1 MLDMIKHIL
10 YVLLVVGRAA
20 RWSQEGWTVEES
32 LPGFP
37 FWAVLVLWIFFEG
50 TICRILR
57 EKIQPTSGNHHIWKI
72 NILIRSHQVNM
83 WSMIIHLL
91 YFNTQGW
98 QRILTSLKEAKVLEL
113 GPQVHFES
121 KKFGSPFFCGSLLVP
136 FLWFRLFLWIKNGRA
151 NERTDY

>member
-20 RWSQEGWTVEES
+20 RWSQEGWAVEES
-32 LPGFP
+32 FSAFP
-37 FWAVLVLWIFFEG
+37 FWAALVLWIIF
-50 TICRILR
+50 RRHNLRVLR

-98 QRILTSLKEAKVLEL
+98 QRILTSLKEAKVSTKNKNASARIRSASTLRI
-113 GPQVHFES
+113 
-121 KKFGSPFFCGSLLVP
+121 KKVWVP
-136 FLWFRLFLWIKNGRA
+136 FLLWVPFGPLFVI
-151 NERTDY
+151 